1 MSRGSGRL
9 SAGALSPLG
18 ATWDGRGTNFAL
30 FSANAERVELC
41 LFAPGG
47 KRETERIALP
57 ERTGDIWHGYLDDIG
72 PGRLYGYRVH
82 GLYAPERGFR
92 FNPNK
97 LLFDPYAK
105 MIRGPLV
112 LEDSHFGY
120 QAESGDDLSFDARD
134 SAPGMP
140 KAVVAANKALA
151 TSEPDKAHIAWED
164 TILYEAHVKGLT
176 RLRENVPPEWR
187 GTFRGLSSPAVI
199 DHLRRLGV
207 TTLELLPVHA
217 FVDEWHLV
225 KRGLRNYW
233 GYNTLLF
240 FAPHQP
246 YGTLA
251 SLRETVA
258 RLHDAGIEV
267 VLDVVY
273 NHTAETDHLGPT
285 LSFRGIDNLSYYWL
299 NPDQPRFYENFA
311 GCGNALNLANPHV
324 LRMVIDSLRYW
335 AETCDIDGFR
345 FDLAPTLA
353 RTANGFDREAPFFA
367 AVAGDPIL
375 SRLRLVAEPW
385 DIGPGGYRTGDFP
398 ADWSEWNDRFRN
410 TLRRYW
416 RGEGGLIGDVATRM
430 AGSADL
436 FRRDA
441 RYPSASI
448 NFVTAH
454 DGFTLAD
461 LVSYERKH
469 NKANREGNRDGS
481 DINDST
487 NCGVEGPTDDLGIL
501 ATRGRLRRALL
512 SSLMLAKGVP
522 MLLAGDEAGNTQHG
536 NNNAYCQ
543 DNEIGWVDWSGLGR
557 EATDLTQ
564 LIRSLAEL
572 RRGFPQLREPRW
584 LEGRRPDGSYDI
596 LWLTPDA
603 TEMTAA
609 DWEFPG
615 AQFLSYLLG
624 APEGGGPPLYIVLN
638 AASEP
643 VAFKLPTPPRY
654 SRWTRLLDTASKEQD
669 RCEFPSGTALRASA
683 RSVLVFAGNRS

>member
-9 SAGALSPLG
+9 SAGAPSPLG

-30 FSANAERVELC
+30 FSANAECVELC
-41 LFAPGG
+41 LFDPGG
-47 KRETERIALP
+47 EREIERIALP
-57 ERTGDIWHGYLDDIG
+57 ERTADIWHGHFDGIG
-72 PGRLYGYRVH
+72 PGQLYGYRVK
-82 GLYAPERGFR
+82 GPYAPEHGFR

-97 LLFDPYAK
+97 LLLDPYART
-105 MIRGPLV
+105 ISGPLV
-112 LEDSHFGY
+112 LDGSHFGY
-120 QAESGDDLSFDARD
+120 QAESGDDCSFDSRD

-140 KAVVAANKALA
+140 KVFVTAEDGFP
-151 TSEPDKAHIAWED
+151 TSEHREPRIVWED
-164 TILYEAHVKGLT
+164 TMLYEAHVKGLT
-176 RLRENVPPEWR
+176 WLREDVPPEWR

-207 TTLELLPVHA
+207 TTVELLPVHA
-217 FVDEWHLV
+217 FIDEWHLT

-285 LSFRGIDNLSYYWL
+285 LSFRGIDNPSYYWL
-299 NPDQPRFYENFA
+299 NPDQPRFYENFT

-324 LRMVIDSLRYW
+324 LGMVIDSLRYW

-367 AVAGDPIL
+367 AVAGGPIL
-375 SRLRLVAEPW
+375 SRLKLIAEPW

-398 ADWSEWNDRFRN
+398 AGWSEWNDRFRN

-416 RGEGGLIGDVATRM
+416 RGEGGLIGDVATRI

-436 FRRDA
+436 FRRDG

-454 DGFTLAD
+454 DGFALSD

-469 NKANREGNRDGS
+469 NEANREGNRDGS
-481 DINDST
+481 DVNDST
-487 NCGVEGPTDDLGIL
+487 NCGVEGSTGDPGIL

-512 SSLMLAKGVP
+512 SSLMLARGVP

-543 DNEIGWVDWSGLGR
+543 DNDIGWVGWSGLGGD
-557 EATDLTQ
+557 ATDLTQ

-572 RRGFPQLREPRW
+572 RRGFPQLRERRW
-584 LEGRRPDGSYDI
+584 LEGRRSDGSYDI

-603 TEMTAA
+603 TEMTVA

-615 AQFLSYLLG
+615 AQFLSYLIG
-624 APEGGGPPLYIVLN
+624 PPEGGGAPLYIVLN

-643 VAFKLPTPPRY
+643 VAFKLPALPKDN
-654 SRWTRLLDTASKEQD
+654 RWTLLFDSAAKSQD
-669 RCEFPSGTALRASA
+669 PREFPSGTALQVGA
-683 RSVLVFAGNRS
+683 RSVLVFAADVP